1 MKNQIK
7 FLKNTKNKGKKLSA
21 LIFKEIF
28 MKIVT
33 PEEMGKMEILSE
45 KLGTSR
51 AVLMEN
57 AGIKLAK
64 FISEIS
70 HKKNARKI
78 LFLCGKGN
86 NGGDCFVAGRE
97 LIYSGYDVTFVHLCG
112 NPSTDIAKNAFSK
125 IPKSRAKF
133 FNGYRDKG
141 IKSTVE
147 SEELAFMT
155 GELYKDSARKTK
167 RQEESRI
174 SSIMKAI
181 EDNEV
186 IVDGVFGTGFH
197 GVLDREITEYFKASE
212 SKIKIAVDVP
222 SGGNCLTGEVSN
234 GTFIADYTAV
244 FGYLKSGMTQ
254 YPLRQFCGEVQ
265 VFDIGLHEGSLS
277 VLSKDMNVIDSS
289 IVKSL
294 KQYRKPD
301 SHKGDFGK
309 MLSITGSDRMRGASI
324 MSSMSALRSGVGL
337 LTVASSWTCINNIS
351 YQIPEAITLPLATDS
366 EGYILFEENRD
377 ILQKVLKSYDSIL
390 IGCGMGVTESTRNLT
405 EFIIRNAE
413 CPVIIDADGINCI
426 ASCIDILSESKTD
439 IILTPHPR
447 EMSRLCGTVTE
458 GIQKNRIETAMN
470 FAEKYGV
477 TLVLKGA
484 GTVTADSKQ
493 CMVNIN
499 GNPGMSRG
507 GSGDVLAGIIASL
520 SAQGYSAFDSCVYS
534 VYIHGLAGDIT
545 AEKMGY
551 EAMLPTDIIKN
562 LSASFMSIK

>member
-1 MKNQIK
+1 
-7 FLKNTKNKGKKLSA
+7 
-21 LIFKEIF
+21 
-28 MKIVT
+28 
-33 PEEMGKMEILSE
+33 
-45 KLGTSR
+45 
-51 AVLMEN
+51 
-57 AGIKLAK
+57 
-64 FISEIS
+64 
-70 HKKNARKI
+70 
-78 LFLCGKGN
+78 
-86 NGGDCFVAGRE
+86 
-97 LIYSGYDVTFVHLCG
+97 
-112 NPSTDIAKNAFSK
+112 
-125 IPKSRAKF
+125 
-133 FNGYRDKG
+133 
-141 IKSTVE
+141 
-147 SEELAFMT
+147 
-155 GELYKDSARKTK
+155 
-167 RQEESRI
+167 
-174 SSIMKAI
+174 
-181 EDNEV
+181 
-186 IVDGVFGTGFH
+186 
-197 GVLDREITEYFKASE
+197 
-212 SKIKIAVDVP
+212 
-222 SGGNCLTGEVSN
+222 
-234 GTFIADYTAV
+234 
-244 FGYLKSGMTQ
+244 
-254 YPLRQFCGEVQ
+254 
-265 VFDIGLHEGSLS
+265 
-277 VLSKDMNVIDSS
+277 
-289 IVKSL
+289 
-294 KQYRKPD
+294 
-301 SHKGDFGK
+301 
-309 MLSITGSDRMRGASI
+309 MRGASI

-520 SAQGYSAFDSCVYS
+520 SAQGYSAFDSCVYG

>member
-1 MKNQIK
+1 MR
-7 FLKNTKNKGKKLSA
+7 
-21 LIFKEIF
+21 
-28 MKIVT
+28 IVT
-33 PEEMGKMEILSE
+33 PEEMGKIEILSE

-51 AVLMEN
+51 SVLMEN

-70 HKKNARKI
+70 HKKDARKI

-97 LIYSGYDVTFVHLCG
+97 LIYSGYDVTFVHVCG
-112 NPSTDIAKNAFSK
+112 MPSTDIAKNAFSK

-133 FNGYRDKG
+133 LNGYRDKG
-141 IKSTVE
+141 IKNSVE
-147 SEELAFMT
+147 SQELAFMT

-174 SSIMKAI
+174 SSIMNAVA
-181 EDNEV
+181 ESEV

-197 GVLDREITEYFKASE
+197 GVLDKEIAEYFKASQP
-212 SKIKIAVDVP
+212 KIKIAADVP
-222 SGGNCLTGEVSN
+222 SGANCMTGEVSS
-234 GTFIADYTAV
+234 GTFNADYTAV
-244 FGYLKSGMTQ
+244 FGYIKSGMTQ

-277 VLSKDMNVIDSS
+277 VLSKNMNVVDLS

-294 KQYRKPD
+294 KQHRKID
-301 SHKGDFGK
+301 ANKGDFGK

-324 MSSMSALRSGVGL
+324 MSSLSALRSGVGL

-351 YQIPEAITLPLATDS
+351 QQIPEAITLPLATDS

-377 ILQKVLKSYDSIL
+377 ILLKTIKSYSSIL
-390 IGCGMGVTESTRNLT
+390 IGCGMGVTDSTRKLT
-405 EFIIRNAE
+405 EFIVKNAD

-426 ASCIDILSESKTD
+426 SSCINILSESKAD
-439 IILTPHPR
+439 IILTPHPK
-447 EMSRLCGTVTE
+447 EMSRLCEAGTE
-458 GIQKNRIETAMN
+458 GIQKNRIETAMK

-484 GTVTADSKQ
+484 GTVTADSQ
-493 CMVNIN
+493 RCMVNIN

-520 SAQGYSAFDSCVYS
+520 SAQGYSAFDACTYG